1 MGNQLFENNALATLG
16 TTTLSDSAT
25 TIVLSASLGDQFPAP
40 TGDDFFLGTLF
51 ELDVSGNEINF
62 EIVKVT
68 ARAADSLTVVRNF
81 EPIDGAPRAYPSVDN
96 PSEIIYFALRWTSYP
111 ANNMLAKDDNL
122 ASLTDPVAARENL
135 GVEIDVDVQAY
146 SAMLSAFAALATN
159 GIVKRTGAG
168 AAAIIAIQA
177 FIETFLTAA
186 DATAARAALGLVIG
200 TNVQGYDAE
209 LAAIAGLTSAANKL
223 PYFTGSGTASLADLT
238 AFARTLLDD
247 ADAAAARATLAAAGT
262 GVAQTFTAPQT
273 AGDAALTHNTAWDGA
288 AKQQLTVNVNGSSFT
303 IANPT
308 GATLKAKTY
317 YAIYVTYTT
326 AHTIAFGSNFKGIGS
341 LAPTAVAGAKDH
353 FIFRSDDTGT
363 NLELVAAAYDIG
375 A

>member
-1 MGNQLFENNALATLG
+1 MGNQLFANNALATLG

-40 TGDDFFLGTLF
+40 TGDDYFLGTLF

-68 ARAADSLTVVRNF
+68 SRAADSLTVVRNF
-81 EPIDGAPRAYPSVDN
+81 EEIEGAPHAYPSVDN
-96 PSEIIYFALRWTSYP
+96 PSEIIYFALRWTAYP

-122 ASLTDPVAARENL
+122 ASLADPAVARENL
-135 GVEIDVDVQAY
+135 GLEIDADVQAF
-146 SAMLSAFAALATN
+146 SEMLSAFAGLATN
-159 GIVKRTGAG
+159 GIVKRTGEG

-177 FIETFLTAA
+177 FIETFLTAS
-186 DATAARAALGLVIG
+186 DAAAARTALGLVIG
-200 TNVQGYDAE
+200 TNVQAYDAE

-223 PYFTGSGTASLADLT
+223 AYFTGSGTASLADLT

-247 ADAAAARATLAAAGT
+247 ADAAAARTTLGAAALA
-262 GVAQTFTAPQT
+262 VAQTFTAPQT
-273 AGDAALTHNTAWDGA
+273 VDVAALTHNTAWDGA
-288 AKQQLTVNVNGSSFT
+288 AKQQLTANVNGSSFT

-308 GATLKAKTY
+308 GATLRAKTY
-317 YAIYVTYTT
+317 YAFYVTYTT
-326 AHTIAFGSNFKGIGS
+326 THTIAFGSNFKGIAS
-341 LAPTAVAGAKDH
+341 VAPTALAGAKDH
-353 FIFRSDDTGT
+353 FIFRADDTGT
-363 NLELVAAAYDIG
+363 NLELVSAAYDIG